1 VVSPKFSRLRL
12 LKMLQFTISG
22 NMYKI
27 YLDPKVVTQT
37 NNLQLPFV
45 RLCQRTRVSCYDL

>member
-1 VVSPKFSRLRL
+1 VSPKFSRLRL